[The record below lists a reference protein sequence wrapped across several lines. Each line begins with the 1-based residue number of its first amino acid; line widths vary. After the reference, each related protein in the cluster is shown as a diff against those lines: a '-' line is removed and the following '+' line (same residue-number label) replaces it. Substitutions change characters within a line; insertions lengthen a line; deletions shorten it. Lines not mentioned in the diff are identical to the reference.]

1 MRKTLF
7 DRLTPIAREQL
18 ENERKLYEFSVDS
31 IYTSLKN
38 NQWWNDLTVT
48 EVSRLLL
55 YTNAAQ
61 IGVDTRDYMTIMY
74 GTEKLIEPENELI

>member
-7 DRLTPIAREQL
+7 DRLTPVAREQL
-18 ENERKLYEFSVDS
+18 EKERKLYEFSVDS
-31 IYTSLKN
+31 IYNSLKN

-55 YTNAAQ
+55 YTNAAE
-61 IGVDTRDYMTIMY
+61 IGVDIRDYMTIMY

>member
-18 ENERKLYEFSVDS
+18 EKERKLYEFSVDS
-31 IYTSLKN
+31 IYNSLKN

-55 YTNAAQ
+55 YTNAAE
-61 IGVDTRDYMTIMY
+61 IGVDIRDYMTIMY

>member
-7 DRLTPIAREQL
+7 DRLTPVAREQL
-18 ENERKLYEFSVDS
+18 EKERKLYEFSVDS
-31 IYTSLKN
+31 IYNSLKN

-74 GTEKLIEPENELI
+74 GIEKLIEPENELI

>member
-7 DRLTPIAREQL
+7 ERLTPIAREQL

-31 IYTSLKN
+31 IYNSLKN

-55 YTNAAQ
+55 YTNASQ
-61 IGVDTRDYMTIMY
+61 IGVDIRDYMTIMY